1 MTLRF
6 EVWVT
11 ERVMIPLTEIRN
23 TGREADSG
31 EDEEF
36 EASIVV
42 PSFPESTSKSDLLT
56 SHNGDPALA
65 TAKGGYSGLDKVR
78 GKIAIDVPTGA
89 KTAISI
95 QPRQ

>member
-56 SHNGDPALA
+56 SHSGDPALA